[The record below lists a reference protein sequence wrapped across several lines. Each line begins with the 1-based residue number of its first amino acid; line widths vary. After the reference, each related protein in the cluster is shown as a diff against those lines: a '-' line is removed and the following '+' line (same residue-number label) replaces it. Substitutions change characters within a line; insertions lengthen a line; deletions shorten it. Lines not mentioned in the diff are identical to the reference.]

1 MPLALRRGSRRVEYR
16 FATRFIGALALLMA
30 CVTALAQPT
39 ADSPQAALTLIGRYA
54 ENQQLDEGMAFVPA
68 ADSPADHTLLIVG
81 NEVSGTVAVYEVR

>member
-1 MPLALRRGSRRVEYR
+1 VLNTVLQPVLL
-16 FATRFIGALALLMA
+16 GALALMTA
-30 CVTALAQPT
+30 GVTAQAQPM

-68 ADSPADHTLLIVG
+68 ADSPTDHALLIVG